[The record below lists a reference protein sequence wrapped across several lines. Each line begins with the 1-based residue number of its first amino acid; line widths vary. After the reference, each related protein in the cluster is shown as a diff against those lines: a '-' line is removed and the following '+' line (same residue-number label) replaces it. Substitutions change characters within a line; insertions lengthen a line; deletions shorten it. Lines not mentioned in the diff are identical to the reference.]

1 MLKVVVQAI
10 LTFTMS
16 CFHLPVGLYQDIE
29 SFARRF
35 WWGQWGIAGKYIGRS
50 GRCFVNLRKR
60 GGGMGFKGLCKF
72 NEALLAKQVWRLVH
86 DKHSLLYKVLKQRIS
101 LTSPFLKLLYLL
113 DLLLGKAF

>member
-1 MLKVVVQAI
+1 M
-10 LTFTMS
+10 
-16 CFHLPVGLYQDIE
+16 GD
-29 SFARRF
+29 RRKIH
-35 WWGQWGIAGKYIGRS
+35 WKKWEVLCKP
-50 GRCFVNLRKR
+50 KEE

-86 DKHSLLYKVLKQRIS
+86 DKHSLFYKVLKQCIS

>member
-10 LTFTMS
+10 LTFAMS

-35 WWGQWGIAGKYIGRS
+35 WWRQWGIAGKYIGRS

-60 GGGMGFKGLCKF
+60 GGMGFIDLCKF
-72 NEALLAKQVWRLVH
+72 NEALLAKQV
-86 DKHSLLYKVLKQRIS
+86 
-101 LTSPFLKLLYLL
+101 
-113 DLLLGKAF
+113 